1 MDEALE
7 DEADVIKRMLG
18 TDLFTNDKLA
28 KLHFTVLLCQI
39 TSRITIDDV
48 ERLEN
53 KIT

>member
-7 DEADVIKRMLG
+7 DEADVIRWMLG
-18 TDLFTNDKLA
+18 TDQFTNDKLSN
-28 KLHFTVLLCQI
+28 LYFTVLLCQI
-39 TSRITIDDV
+39 TSRTTIDDV